1 MKLDL
6 TAVYFNGETIT
17 DGNTASWGTA
27 LGQERQDYQITIDG
41 AREII
46 DAMNNP
52 LNAIIFDPINPN
64 HTSNIKRLGSKIVY
78 AAAKFDNVFIN
89 DTRIESPFILLVI
102 EETYGAHIGR
112 KNLKLNNETMWSD
125 ISNKHFYDLALV
137 HFGYDAC
144 WFIHEVTVSN
154 RNELHF
160 SAIKVSDTNMTYADT
175 EERKAAWNALI

>member
-52 LNAIIFDPINPN
+52 LNEP
-64 HTSNIKRLGSKIVY
+64 SKVRLWV
-78 AAAKFDNVFIN
+78 V
-89 DTRIESPFILLVI
+89 
-102 EETYGAHIGR
+102 
-112 KNLKLNNETMWSD
+112 
-125 ISNKHFYDLALV
+125 
-137 HFGYDAC
+137 
-144 WFIHEVTVSN
+144 
-154 RNELHF
+154 
-160 SAIKVSDTNMTYADT
+160 
-175 EERKAAWNALI
+175 LIQKSQ